1 MSLIYNADALKLL
14 QANAKRHD
22 DITQFKYDKYPRM
35 HHLDDVVEKIY
46 EELTAL
52 DAASGGGGTQAL
64 VGTYTNEY
72 IPRWNSTSNTLESGS
87 IQDNG
92 TSIGIGVSANSGITC
107 NIVATGDSQLSVL
120 RVQGITSPNKTG
132 AYTIHDNYIMFS
144 GATAKVTGVL
154 SANINQ
160 IYIMDGLTLPS
171 EAIGSNNKVFHYD
184 TVNDLAKAVGV
195 SSYINSSPGAD
206 IVEGIAYEIKQPSS
220 YGNITTWYG
229 LKSEG
234 SDNDNTNYHIYLAA
248 HQDGA
253 AKWGIYQAGANDKNY
268 FAGAMQFD
276 TAAAAVGYVWKA
288 TDVDGNGDWATITKT
303 DVGLGNV
310 ENTTL
315 STWSGATN
323 ITTLGTIATGT
334 WNGSVITNAY
344 LDTGIADNKIVE
356 IDQGSGASDN
366 DYAKFTANGL
376 EGRSYSEVKTDLS
389 LNNVENTTLSTWTGS
404 SNITTLGTIATGT
417 WQGTAITG
425 TYIDESTV
433 DHDQLLNFNANEHF
447 TQASITTVG
456 TVGTGV
462 WQGTAIADSYIA
474 SASTWN
480 AKADVTGSPLNNQV
494 AVFTN
499 GTTIEGDSNFTY
511 TGSTLKINSNNA
523 LQPNNF
529 SSITGNYL
537 ASQVETD
544 DANCL
549 LYGYGSSNSGEL
561 VLASARGTIA
571 SPTAAQSGDSLGEV
585 QGFGH
590 TGTGFRL
597 GGRMLFLAG
606 ENYQEGTNYGTTFSL
621 RLNPNGSTTS
631 VTRYTIDG
639 DGTHSFVG
647 DVKYSQQVYQ
657 DGGIYNAGS
666 TGASFTPNFING
678 NLQKIT
684 MSNASITINNPTN
697 VQDGATYTICFV
709 QDATGGRTIATW
721 GSNWNWGD
729 AGAPDFSGGTASG
742 DKFYVTIIVNGTEL
756 DAIYSG
762 VKH

>member
-52 DAASGGGGTQAL
+52 DAASGGGGTNAL
-64 VGTYTNEY
+64 VGTYTNGY

-132 AYTIHDNYIMFS
+132 DYTIHNNYIMFS

-171 EAIGSNNKVFHYD
+171 EAIGSNNKVFYYD
-184 TVNDLAKAVGV
+184 TVNNLTKAVGV
-195 SSYINSSPGAD
+195 SSYINSNPSAT

-303 DVGLGNV
+303 DVGLSNV
-310 ENTTL
+310 ENTAL
-315 STWSGATN
+315 STWSGSTN

-366 DYAKFTANGL
+366 DYAKFTTNGL

-389 LNNVENTTLSTWTGS
+389 LNNVENISLSTWAGS
-404 SNITTLGTIATGT
+404 SNITTLGTIGTGT
-417 WQGTAITG
+417 WNGTAIIG
-425 TYIDESTV
+425 TYINESTV

-447 TQASITTVG
+447 TQANITTVG
-456 TVGTGV
+456 TIGTGV
-462 WQGTAIADSYIA
+462 WQGTAITDTYIA
-474 SASTWN
+474 SAATWN
-480 AKADVTGSPLNNQV
+480 AKADISATPANNQV
-494 AVFTN
+494 AVWTN
-499 GTTIEGDSNFTY
+499 GTTIEGDSSLTWNTAALTVTDGTDFTEIRDRFIM
-511 TGSTLKINSNNA
+511 SKSE
-523 LQPNNF
+523 
-529 SSITGNYL
+529 S
-537 ASQVETD
+537 D
-544 DANCL
+544 DANL
-549 LYGYGSSNSGEL
+549 YLYGYGSGSNSGEIY
-561 VLASARGTIA
+561 LAGSRGTIA
-571 SPTAAQSGDSLGEV
+571 SPTATQSGDTLGEIGIFGAV
-585 QGFGH
+585 PGLRQGARILIQA
-590 TGTGFRL
+590 T
-597 GGRMLFLAG
+597 
-606 ENYQEGTNYGTTFSL
+606 ENYVDTSNYGTKFVIQTAK
-621 RLNPNGSTTS
+621 NGTATAA
-631 VTRYTIDG
+631 TRYTIDG
-639 DGTHSFVG
+639 DGNHSFIG

-666 TGASFTPNFING
+666 SGASFTPNFING

-684 MSNASITINNPTN
+684 MSNASITIANPTN
-697 VQDGATYTICFV
+697 VQNGAVYTMCFV

-721 GSNWNWGD
+721 GSDFNWGD
-729 AGAPDFSGGTASG
+729 ASAPDFTGGAAG
-742 DKFYVTIIVNGTEL
+742 KKHYVTFVVNGTTL

-762 VKH
+762 VIH